1 MYFFEDLFLSCEEC
15 EGKRFRKE
23 VLEVKYK
30 DKNIHEVLS
39 MSFDEA
45 YEFFMKTMGYKKKS
59 KLSENLDS
67 GIYY

>member
-1 MYFFEDLFLSCEEC
+1 MKTVKGRDL
-15 EGKRFRKE
+15 KKE

-45 YEFFMKTMGYKKKS
+45 YDFFYDEFALREK
-59 KLSENLDS
+59 N
-67 GIYY
+67 